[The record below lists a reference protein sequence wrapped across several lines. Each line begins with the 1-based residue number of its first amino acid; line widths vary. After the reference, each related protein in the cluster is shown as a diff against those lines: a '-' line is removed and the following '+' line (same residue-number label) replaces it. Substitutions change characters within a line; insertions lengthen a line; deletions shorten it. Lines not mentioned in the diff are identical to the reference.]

1 MSSASKS
8 SLFNPPSPI
17 KAGRALETGG
27 QSYRNADLSK
37 CSPSSPIKAGRALAL
52 EARSTE
58 VHPIMPMKASGALVP
73 VRSQTRAAQARLNIQ
88 PNDAATARFG
98 RALATIVR

>member
-1 MSSASKS
+1 MQ
-8 SLFNPPSPI
+8 PI
-17 KAGRALETGG
+17 KPHKGM
-27 QSYRNADLSK
+27 LSSGDWK
-37 CSPSSPIKAGRALAL
+37 TRSIKLHPIKPIKAGRALAL

-98 RALATIVR
+98 RALETIVR